1 MSTTA
6 LALTAALVLAA
17 CGGGDEEAPAEDPG
31 AAEAP
36 EAPGEEAPDTDD
48 RPRTLIMSH
57 PQEPPNWNYQE
68 TGSSAL
74 RVPTFLNVQE
84 TLVELMGDGSV
95 QPLLAESWDVNDD
108 GTQYTFSIRAGVK
121 FHDGSDLTAAD
132 VVYSLERA
140 KESPLASSSAPLQ
153 VMESAEAIDDLTVL
167 VTLSRPSQNFLI
179 GLGRTAGV
187 VGPENAHEIYDLA
200 VEVPGTGPYVWGE
213 YRPDVDV
220 TLTRFADY
228 WGELPYFETVTH
240 RFIPDETAALNALQA
255 GDIDLVGAIL
265 GEGVDRV
272 PAFESNAD
280 FEVILPA
287 AVEQAYHFLNH
298 EDPLFD
304 DERIRQAIA
313 HSVDRNPV
321 LIAAVA
327 GLGATSCTIA
337 VPASAPYNSD
347 YCPYPYDPDRA
358 RELLEEADAV
368 GTTLEYKYLTIA
380 EFPPIMEVFVGQLR
394 AVGFEVETVG
404 LDLATWLSEVNTEN
418 RFQISTITTGALL
431 DNYVA
436 GARQPR
442 VVIPAFDEL
451 MAAADAADSIDEW
464 ATLRQQATELFADE
478 AWAIPL
484 FNKST
489 PTIARADLVGFKDYR
504 TQLELDLRNL
514 RWAD

>member
-1 MSTTA
+1 VTNTTTRLRAGHGVRRTPRWLATTA

-17 CGGGDEEAPAEDPG
+17 CG
-31 AAEAP
+31 AADEAP
-36 EAPGEEAPDTDD
+36 EDGAAPTPEAPDTDD

-84 TLVELMGDGSV
+84 TLVELMGDGSIA
-95 QPLLAESWDVNDD
+95 PLLAESWDVSDD
-108 GTQYTFSIRAGVK
+108 GTEYTFHIREAK
-121 FHDGSDLTAAD
+121 FHDGKDLTAAD

-153 VMESAEAIDDLTVL
+153 VMVSAEAIDDRTVL

-179 GLGRTAGV
+179 GLGRTGGV
-187 VGPENAHEIYDLA
+187 VGPENAHELYDLA

-220 TLTRFADY
+220 TLTRFDDY

-280 FEVILPA
+280 FQVILPA
-287 AVEQAYHFLNH
+287 AVEQAYHFLNP
-298 EDPLFD
+298 EDPAFS

-313 HSVDRNPV
+313 HAVDRNPV
-321 LIAAVA
+321 LVAAVA
-327 GLGATSCTIA
+327 GLGETTCTLA
-337 VPASAPYNSD
+337 VPFSAPYNSD
-347 YCPYPYDPDRA
+347 HCPYPYDPDRA
-358 RELLEEADAV
+358 RQLLEEADAV
-368 GTTLEYKYLTIA
+368 GMTLEYKYLTIA
-380 EFPPIMEVFVGQLR
+380 EFPPIMEVFVGQLQ

-418 RFQISTITTGALL
+418 RFQISTITSGALL

-442 VVIPAFDEL
+442 IALEVFDEL
-451 MAAADAADSIDEW
+451 MAQADAC
-464 ATLRQQATELFADE
+464 RHH
-478 AWAIPL
+478 
-484 FNKST
+484 
-489 PTIARADLVGFKDYR
+489 R
-504 TQLELDLRNL
+504 
-514 RWAD
+514 

>member
-1 MSTTA
+1 
-6 LALTAALVLAA
+6 
-17 CGGGDEEAPAEDPG
+17 
-31 AAEAP
+31 
-36 EAPGEEAPDTDD
+36 
-48 RPRTLIMSH
+48 MSH

-84 TLVELMGDGSV
+84 TLIELLGDGSIA
-95 QPLLAESWDVNDD
+95 PLIAESWDVSDD
-108 GTQYTFSIRAGVK
+108 GTEYTFNIRAGVK
-121 FHDGSDLTAAD
+121 FHDGSDLTSAD
-132 VVYSLERA
+132 VVYSLLRA

-153 VMESAEAIDDLTVL
+153 VVESVEAVDELTVL

-179 GLGRTAGV
+179 GLGRTGGV
-187 VGPENAHEIYDLA
+187 VGPENAHENFDLA

-220 TLTRFADY
+220 TLTRFEDY

-272 PAFESNAD
+272 PSFESNAD
-280 FEVILPA
+280 FQVILPA
-287 AVEQAYHFLNH
+287 PVEEAYTFLNP
-298 EDPLFD
+298 EDPAFA

-313 HSVDRNPV
+313 HAIDRNPIIV
-321 LIAAVA
+321 AAVA
-327 GLGATSCTIA
+327 GLGETTCTIA
-337 VPASAPYNSD
+337 VPFSAPYNSD

-368 GTTLEYKYLTIA
+368 GMTLEYKYLTIA
-380 EFPPIMEVFVGQLR
+380 EFPPIMEVLAGQLQ

-404 LDLATWLSEVNTEN
+404 LDLATWLAEVNTEN
-418 RFQISTITTGALL
+418 RFQISTITTSAQL
-431 DNYVA
+431 DNYVG

-442 VVIPAFDEL
+442 IADSVFDGL
-451 MAAADAADSIDEW
+451 MTEADAAGSIDEW
-464 ATLRQQATELFADE
+464 AELRRQATEHYADL
-478 AWAIPL
+478 AWAIPH

-489 PTIARADLVGFKDYR
+489 PTIARADLVGFKEYR